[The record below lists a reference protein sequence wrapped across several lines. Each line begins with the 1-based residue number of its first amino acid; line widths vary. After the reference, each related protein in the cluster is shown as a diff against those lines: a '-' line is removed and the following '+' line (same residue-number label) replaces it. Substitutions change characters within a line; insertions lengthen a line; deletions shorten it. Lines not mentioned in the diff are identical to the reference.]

1 MKKYICNQRVMY
13 YVLYHHLH
21 SENKPRHMSHDEDGA
36 YGDKDDRVV
45 GLAVVVTAVNVGAG
59 ADDGPERIKGD
70 WKT

>member
-1 MKKYICNQRVMY
+1 MC
-13 YVLYHHLH
+13 YVLHHNLH

-36 YGDKDDRVV
+36 YGDEDDRVV

>member
-1 MKKYICNQRVMY
+1 MQPTCRVLR
-13 YVLYHHLH
+13 LYHHLH

-36 YGDKDDRVV
+36 YGDKNDRVV

-59 ADDGPERIKGD
+59 ADDGPERIEGD